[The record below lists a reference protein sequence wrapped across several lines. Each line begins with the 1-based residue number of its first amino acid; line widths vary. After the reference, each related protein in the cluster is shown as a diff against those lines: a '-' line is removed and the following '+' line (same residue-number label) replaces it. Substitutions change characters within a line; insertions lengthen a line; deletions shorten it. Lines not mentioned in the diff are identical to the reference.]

1 MDDTLGL
8 VTDGAR
14 LAAVGMGTVFV
25 FLVLLVWATQAMSA
39 MVGLLPER
47 VAELPALPQA
57 VTDHARV
64 VAIVAAAIYAH
75 RNRTT
80 AQ

>member
-39 MVGLLPER
+39 MVGLLPELSR
-47 VAELPALPQA
+47 RGISLSGNGGEARIGGYDLILCNLDPKPAMQM
-57 VTDHARV
+57 
-64 VAIVAAAIYAH
+64 
-75 RNRTT
+75 
-80 AQ
+80 